1 MYILLIKCM
10 INYILLYIYYSI
22 HAFSIMSNG
31 NVMESYLGMPYIS
44 HRKFIVSIIKKLLI
58 QLLFHK

>member
-1 MYILLIKCM
+1 M